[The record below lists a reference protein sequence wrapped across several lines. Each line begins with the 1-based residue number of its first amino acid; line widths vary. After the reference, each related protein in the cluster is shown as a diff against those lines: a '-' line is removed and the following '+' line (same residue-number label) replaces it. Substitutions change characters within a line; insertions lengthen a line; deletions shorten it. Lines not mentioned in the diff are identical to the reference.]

1 MNHQPAADRT
11 ALVLTGGGARA
22 AYQVGVLKA
31 AAALLPKRSHNPFSI
46 ITGTSAGAVNA
57 VALGASANNF
67 RLAVKKV
74 ERIWSNLHV
83 EQVYKAGYRD
93 LFGAILRLVASLFHQ
108 GIGVTRPLSLLN
120 NEPLVELLSK
130 VIDFGDLERRLQGG
144 LLDAIGVTASSY
156 DSGESVTF
164 YQSYLDGDVLPE
176 WRQSRRRG
184 IATRL
189 NVKHLL
195 ASSAI
200 PTLLPATKIGNSYYG
215 DGALRQ
221 VAPISSA
228 IHLGAERILVVGVS
242 GNPNRPPTESHEQHS
257 PSLAKMVGHVFNSAF
272 IDALENDMEH
282 VNRINELVGII
293 ANENPYASTGAMKM
307 VDFLCINPSIE
318 ISDLVSRHMGSLPR
332 SMRSMLRMT
341 GATPTGGGTSM
352 ASYLLFEGAFCRELI
367 DCGYRDAMAQE
378 DALMDFFYPRCE
390 VQLNSDTG
398 YVSSKGTGL

>member
-1 MNHQPAADRT
+1 
-11 ALVLTGGGARA
+11 
-22 AYQVGVLKA
+22 VLKA
-31 AAALLPKRSHNPFSI
+31 AAELLPKRSHNPFSI

-83 EQVYKAGYRD
+83 GQVYKAGYRD
-93 LFGAILRLVASLFHQ
+93 LFGAILRLIGSLFHQ
-108 GIGVTRPLSLLN
+108 GIGLNKPLALLN
-120 NEPLVELLSK
+120 NEPLVELLSR
-130 VIDFGDLERRLQGG
+130 VIDFGDLERRLAGG

-164 YQSYLDGDVLPE
+164 YQSDLGGNVLPE

-184 IATRL
+184 VATRL
-189 NVKHLL
+189 TVEHLL

-257 PSLAKMVGHVFNSAF
+257 PSLARMMGHVFNSAF

-282 VNRINELVGII
+282 VSRINELVGMVI
-293 ANENPYASTGAMKM
+293 NENPHMSTGALRL
-307 VDFLCINPSIE
+307 VDFRVSTRVSKSATLSRSI
-318 ISDLVSRHMGSLPR
+318 STACPVQCGR
-332 SMRSMLRMT
+332 
-341 GATPTGGGTSM
+341 
-352 ASYLLFEGAFCRELI
+352 FC
-367 DCGYRDAMAQE
+367 G
-378 DALMDFFYPRCE
+378 
-390 VQLNSDTG
+390 
-398 YVSSKGTGL
+398 

>member
-1 MNHQPAADRT
+1 MGHHQPAADRT

-31 AAALLPKRSHNPFSI
+31 AAELLPKRAHNPFSI

-93 LFGAILRLVASLFHQ
+93 LCGAVLRLVASLFHQ
-108 GIGVTRPLSLLN
+108 GIGLRKPLSLLN
-120 NEPLVELLSK
+120 SDPLAELLSQ
-130 VIDFGDLERRLQGG
+130 VIDFGDLERRLEGG

-164 YQSYLDGDVLPE
+164 YQSNLGGNILPE
-176 WRQSRRRG
+176 WRQARRRG
-184 IATRL
+184 VATRL
-189 NVKHLL
+189 GINHLL

-200 PTLLPATKIGNSYYG
+200 PTLLPAARIGDAYYG

-221 VAPISSA
+221 VAPISAA
-228 IHLGAERILVVGVS
+228 IHLGAERIMVVGVS
-242 GNPNRPPTESHEQHS
+242 SNPNRPPTVSHERHS
-257 PSLAKMVGHVFNSAF
+257 PSLARMVGHVFNSAF
-272 IDALENDMEH
+272 IDTLENDMEH
-282 VNRINELVGII
+282 VTRINELVGVIL
-293 ANENPYASTGAMKM
+293 NENPHASTGGLKL
-307 VDFLCINPSIE
+307 VDFLCINPSVE
-318 ISDLVSRHMGSLPR
+318 ISGLVARHMGSLPR
-332 SMRSMLRMT
+332 AMRRVLRMT
-341 GATPTGGGTSM
+341 GATPSGGGTSL

-367 DCGYRDAMAQE
+367 ACGYRDAMAQE
-378 DALMDFFYPRCE
+378 EALMQFFYPPRE
-390 VQLNSDTG
+390 VILRG
-398 YVSSKGTGL
+398 

>member
-1 MNHQPAADRT
+1 MGHHQPAADRT

-31 AAALLPKRSHNPFSI
+31 AAELLPKRAHNPFSI

-93 LFGAILRLVASLFHQ
+93 LCGAVLRLVASLFHQ
-108 GIGVTRPLSLLN
+108 GIGLRKPLSLLN
-120 NEPLVELLSK
+120 SDPLAELLSQ
-130 VIDFGDLERRLQGG
+130 VIDFGDLERRLEGG

-156 DSGESVTF
+156 ASGESVTF
-164 YQSYLDGDVLPE
+164 YQSNLGGNILPE
-176 WRQSRRRG
+176 WRQARRRG
-184 IATRL
+184 VATRL
-189 NVKHLL
+189 GINHLL

-200 PTLLPATKIGNSYYG
+200 PTLLPAARIGDAYYG

-221 VAPISSA
+221 VAPISAA
-228 IHLGAERILVVGVS
+228 IHLGAERIMVVGVS
-242 GNPNRPPTESHEQHS
+242 GNPNRPPTESHERHS
-257 PSLAKMVGHVFNSAF
+257 PSLARMVGHVFNSAF

-282 VNRINELVGII
+282 VTRINELVGVIL
-293 ANENPYASTGAMKM
+293 NENPHASTGGLKL
-307 VDFLCINPSIE
+307 VDFLCINPSVE
-318 ISDLVSRHMGSLPR
+318 INGLVARHMGSLPR
-332 SMRSMLRMT
+332 AMRRVLRMT
-341 GATPTGGGTSM
+341 GATPAGGGTSM

-367 DCGYRDAMAQE
+367 ACGYRDAMAQE
-378 DALMDFFYPRCE
+378 EALMQFFYPPRE
-390 VQLNSDTG
+390 VILRG
-398 YVSSKGTGL
+398 

>member
-1 MNHQPAADRT
+1 MGHHQPAADRT

-31 AAALLPKRSHNPFSI
+31 AAELLPKRAHNPFSI

-93 LFGAILRLVASLFHQ
+93 LCGAVLRLVASLFHQ
-108 GIGVTRPLSLLN
+108 GIGLRKPLSLLN
-120 NEPLVELLSK
+120 SDPLAELLSQ
-130 VIDFGDLERRLQGG
+130 VIDFGDLERRLEGG

-164 YQSYLDGDVLPE
+164 YQSNLGGNILPE
-176 WRQSRRRG
+176 WRQARRRG
-184 IATRL
+184 VATRL
-189 NVKHLL
+189 GINHLL

-200 PTLLPATKIGNSYYG
+200 PTLLPAARIGDAYYG

-221 VAPISSA
+221 VAPISAA
-228 IHLGAERILVVGVS
+228 IHLGAERIMVVGVS
-242 GNPNRPPTESHEQHS
+242 GNPNRPPTESHERHS
-257 PSLAKMVGHVFNSAF
+257 PSLARMVGHVFNSAF

-282 VNRINELVGII
+282 VTRINELVGVIL
-293 ANENPYASTGAMKM
+293 NENPHASTGGLKL
-307 VDFLCINPSIE
+307 VDFLCINPSVE
-318 ISDLVSRHMGSLPR
+318 INGLVARHMGSLPR
-332 SMRSMLRMT
+332 AMRRVLRMT
-341 GATPTGGGTSM
+341 GATPAGGGTSM

-367 DCGYRDAMAQE
+367 ACGYRDAMAQE
-378 DALMDFFYPRCE
+378 EALMQFFYPPRE
-390 VQLNSDTG
+390 VMLRG
-398 YVSSKGTGL
+398 

>member
-1 MNHQPAADRT
+1 MGHHQPAADRT

-31 AAALLPKRSHNPFSI
+31 AAELLPKRAHNPFSI

-93 LFGAILRLVASLFHQ
+93 LCGAVLRLVASLFHQ
-108 GIGVTRPLSLLN
+108 GIGLRKPLSLLN
-120 NEPLVELLSK
+120 SDPLAELLSQ
-130 VIDFGDLERRLQGG
+130 VIDFGDLERRLEGG

-156 DSGESVTF
+156 ASGESVTF
-164 YQSYLDGDVLPE
+164 YQSNLGGNILPE
-176 WRQSRRRG
+176 WRQARRRG
-184 IATRL
+184 VATRL
-189 NVKHLL
+189 GINHLL

-200 PTLLPATKIGNSYYG
+200 PTLLPAARIGDAYYG

-221 VAPISSA
+221 VAPISAA
-228 IHLGAERILVVGVS
+228 IHLGAERIMVVGVS
-242 GNPNRPPTESHEQHS
+242 GNPNRPPTESHERHS
-257 PSLAKMVGHVFNSAF
+257 PSLARMVGHVFNSAF

-282 VNRINELVGII
+282 VTRINELVGVIL
-293 ANENPYASTGAMKM
+293 NENPHASTGGLKL
-307 VDFLCINPSIE
+307 VDFLCINPSVE
-318 ISDLVSRHMGSLPR
+318 ISGLVARHMGSLPR
-332 SMRSMLRMT
+332 AMRRVLRMT
-341 GATPTGGGTSM
+341 GATPSGGGTSL

-367 DCGYRDAMAQE
+367 ACGYRDAMAQE
-378 DALMDFFYPRCE
+378 EALMQFFCPPRE
-390 VQLNSDTG
+390 VILRG
-398 YVSSKGTGL
+398 

>member
-1 MNHQPAADRT
+1 MSMSHRLPASDRT

-31 AAALLPKRSHNPFSI
+31 AAQLLPKRAHNPFSI
-46 ITGTSAGAVNA
+46 ITGTSAGAINA

-74 ERIWSNLHV
+74 ERLWSRLHV
-83 EQVYKAGYRD
+83 DQVYKAGHLD
-93 LFGAILRLVASLFHQ
+93 LLGGLLRLAVSLFHQ
-108 GIGVTRPLSLLN
+108 GIGLRRPLSILN
-120 NEPLVELLSK
+120 NAPLAELLSK
-130 VIDFGDLERRLQGG
+130 VIDFRDLERRLQGG

-164 YQSYLDGDVLPE
+164 YQSNLDGNVLPE
-176 WRQSRRRG
+176 WRQARRRG

-189 NVKHLL
+189 EVAHLL

-200 PTLLPATKIGNSYYG
+200 PTLLPAAKIGDSYYG

-221 VAPISSA
+221 VSPISSA

-242 GNPNRPPTESHEQHS
+242 GNPTRGPSVRHEEHS
-257 PSLAKMVGHVFNSAF
+257 PSMARIMGHVFNSAF

-282 VNRINELVGII
+282 LVRINELVGMVL
-293 ANENPYASTGAMKM
+293 NENPHADTAGLRM
-307 VDFLCINPSIE
+307 VDFLCINPSIQINE
-318 ISDLVSRHMGSLPR
+318 LVARHFNSLPR
-332 SMRSMLRMT
+332 SMRAVLKMT
-341 GATPTGGGTSM
+341 GATPSGGGTSM

-367 DCGYRDAMAQE
+367 ACGYRDAMAQE
-378 DALMDFFYPRCE
+378 EALMAFFYPQRE
-390 VQLNSDTG
+390 VIFRPG
-398 YVSSKGTGL
+398 A

>member
-1 MNHQPAADRT
+1 MGHHQPAADRT

-31 AAALLPKRSHNPFSI
+31 AAELLPKRAHNPFSI

-93 LFGAILRLVASLFHQ
+93 LCGAVLRLVASLFHQ
-108 GIGVTRPLSLLN
+108 GIGLRKPLSLLN
-120 NEPLVELLSK
+120 SDPLAELLSQ
-130 VIDFGDLERRLQGG
+130 VIDFGDLERRLEGG

-156 DSGESVTF
+156 ASGESVTF
-164 YQSYLDGDVLPE
+164 YQSNLGGNILPE
-176 WRQSRRRG
+176 WRQARRRG
-184 IATRL
+184 VATRL
-189 NVKHLL
+189 GINHLL

-200 PTLLPATKIGNSYYG
+200 PTLLPAARIGDAYYG

-221 VAPISSA
+221 VAPISAA
-228 IHLGAERILVVGVS
+228 IHLGAERIMVVGVS
-242 GNPNRPPTESHEQHS
+242 GNPNRPPTESHERHS
-257 PSLAKMVGHVFNSAF
+257 PSLARMVGHVFNSAF

-282 VNRINELVGII
+282 VTRINELVGVIL
-293 ANENPYASTGAMKM
+293 NENPHASTGGLKL
-307 VDFLCINPSIE
+307 VDFLCINPSVE
-318 ISDLVSRHMGSLPR
+318 INGLVARHMGSLPR
-332 SMRSMLRMT
+332 AMRRVLRMT
-341 GATPTGGGTSM
+341 GATPAGGGTSM

-367 DCGYRDAMAQE
+367 ACGYRDAMAQE
-378 DALMDFFYPRCE
+378 EALMQFFYPPRE
-390 VQLNSDTG
+390 VMLRG
-398 YVSSKGTGL
+398 

>member
-1 MNHQPAADRT
+1 MNHHQPAADRT

-31 AAALLPKRSHNPFSI
+31 AAELLPKRSHNPFSI

-74 ERIWSNLHV
+74 ERIWSHLHV

-93 LFGAILRLVASLFHQ
+93 LLGAVLRLIASMFHQ
-108 GIGVTRPLSLLN
+108 GIGVNRPLSLLN
-120 NEPLVELLSK
+120 NEPLAELLSK
-130 VIDFGDLERRLQGG
+130 VIDFGDLERRLAGG

-164 YQSYLDGDVLPE
+164 YQSDLDGAVLPE

-189 NVKHLL
+189 SIDHLL

-200 PTLLPATKIGNSYYG
+200 PTVMPAAKIGDSYYG

-228 IHLGAERILVVGVS
+228 LHLGAERILVVGVS
-242 GNPNRPPTESHEQHS
+242 GNPNRPPAESHEQHS
-257 PSLAKMVGHVFNSAF
+257 PSLAKIVGHVFNSAF

-282 VNRINELVGII
+282 VTRINELVGMLI
-293 ANENPYASTGAMKM
+293 NENPHASTGGLKL
-307 VDFLCINPSIE
+307 VDFLSINPSIE
-318 ISDLVSRHMGSLPR
+318 INELVSRHIGSLPGA
-332 SMRSMLRMT
+332 MRRILKMI
-341 GATPTGGGTSM
+341 GATPAGGGTSM
-352 ASYLLFEGAFCRELI
+352 ASYLMFEGNFCRELI
-367 DCGYRDAMAQE
+367 ACGYRDAMAQE
-378 DALMDFFYPRCE
+378 DALQQFFHPQREVVVRPRR
-390 VQLNSDTG
+390 
-398 YVSSKGTGL
+398 

>member
-1 MNHQPAADRT
+1 MGHHQPAADRT

-31 AAALLPKRSHNPFSI
+31 AAELLPKRAHNPFSI

-93 LFGAILRLVASLFHQ
+93 LCGAVLRLVASLFHQ
-108 GIGVTRPLSLLN
+108 GIGLRKPLSLLN
-120 NEPLVELLSK
+120 SDPLAELLSQ
-130 VIDFGDLERRLQGG
+130 VIDFGDLERRLEGG

-156 DSGESVTF
+156 ASGESVTF
-164 YQSYLDGDVLPE
+164 YQSNLGGNILPE
-176 WRQSRRRG
+176 WRQARRRG
-184 IATRL
+184 VATRL
-189 NVKHLL
+189 GINHLL

-200 PTLLPATKIGNSYYG
+200 PTLLPAARIGDAYYG

-221 VAPISSA
+221 VAPISAA
-228 IHLGAERILVVGVS
+228 IHLGAERIMVVGVS
-242 GNPNRPPTESHEQHS
+242 GNPNRPPTESHERHS
-257 PSLAKMVGHVFNSAF
+257 PSLARMVGHVFNSAF

-282 VNRINELVGII
+282 VTRINELVGVIL
-293 ANENPYASTGAMKM
+293 NENPHASTGGLKL
-307 VDFLCINPSIE
+307 VDFLCINPSVE
-318 ISDLVSRHMGSLPR
+318 ISGLVARHMGSLPR
-332 SMRSMLRMT
+332 AMRRVLRMT
-341 GATPTGGGTSM
+341 GATPAGGGTSM

-367 DCGYRDAMAQE
+367 ACGYRDAMAQE
-378 DALMDFFYPRCE
+378 EALMQFFCPPRE
-390 VQLNSDTG
+390 VILRG
-398 YVSSKGTGL
+398 

>member
-1 MNHQPAADRT
+1 MNHHQPATDRT

-31 AAALLPKRSHNPFSI
+31 AAELLPKRAQNPFSI

-83 EQVYKAGYRD
+83 EQVYKAGYLD
-93 LFGAILRLVASLFHQ
+93 LLGGVMRLFASLFHQ
-108 GIGVTRPLSLLN
+108 GVGVNKPLSLLN
-120 NEPLVELLSK
+120 SAPLAELLSSI
-130 VIDFGDLERRLQGG
+130 IDFDDLKRRLEGG

-164 YQSYLDGDVLPE
+164 FQSNLDGDVLPG

-184 IATRL
+184 VPTRL
-189 NVKHLL
+189 NVNHLL

-200 PTLLPATKIGNSYYG
+200 PTILPAAKIGKSYYG

-228 IHLGAERILVVGVS
+228 IHLGAERILVIGVS
-242 GNPNRPPTESHEQHS
+242 GNPNVAPSDQHEQHS
-257 PSLAKMVGHVFNSAF
+257 PSLARMVGHVFNSAF

-282 VNRINELVGII
+282 VTRINDLVGMVI
-293 ANENPYASTGAMKM
+293 NENPHAVTGAMKM
-307 VDFLCINPSIE
+307 VDFLCINPSID
-318 ISDLVSRHMGSLPR
+318 ISDLVACHIGNLPR
-332 SMRSMLRMT
+332 SMRGLLKMT
-341 GATPTGGGTSM
+341 GATPSGGGASM
-352 ASYLLFEGAFCRELI
+352 ASYLLFEAEFCKEFI
-367 DCGYRDAMAQE
+367 SCGYRDAMEQE
-378 DALMDFFYPRCE
+378 EALMDFFHPRRE
-390 VQLNSDTG
+390 LVMRGNAL
-398 YVSSKGTGL
+398 SSSTY